1 MGKLLYQA
9 EGLSFAYPGQ
19 TVWALEDLCFSVAP
33 GNFTVVCGPS
43 GCGKTTL
50 LRQLEPALPPAL
62 GGKSGQIGRASCR
75 ERV

>member
-33 GNFTVVCGPS
+33 GSFTVVCGPS

-50 LRQLEPALPPAL
+50 LRQLKPALAP
-62 GGKSGQIGRASCR
+62 
-75 ERV
+75 